1 MKIWRKYGLVTCAFF
16 LLAMVLDGKEEQNL
30 NEVVC
35 QAVGSMPMGG
45 GYATTPTSFK
55 NLHQALSIK
64 KGSLVVQPSIATP
77 SFCSEATYLVFLK
90 TIQNLQEQKKLFL
103 HEEQLTALLPHH
115 ESDGHGFWGCWNANG
130 PGVARLFYL
139 WGLGSNFTNLSFAQP
154 GDFLKIFWTDAIG
167 SSEHGHSVI
176 YLGTEKK
183 GGVTYL
189 NCWSSNKPDG
199 YGKRSYPLSKM
210 HHLIFSRLQ
219 NPTSIERSIALTKKD
234 PYLASLLFH
243 PTTWDEVKRLC
254 GIRVNP
260 DIAY

>member
-1 MKIWRKYGLVTCAFF
+1 MKHWKKWGLVPCALF
-16 LLAMVLDGKEEQNL
+16 LLTMALYSKEEQNF
-30 NEVVC
+30 NQVVL
-35 QAVGSMPMGG
+35 QAVGSMPTGG
-45 GYATTPTSFK
+45 GYATTASSMK
-55 NLHQALSIK
+55 HLHQALSLK
-64 KGSLVVQPSIATP
+64 KGSLVVEPGIAKP

-90 TIQNLQEQKKLFL
+90 TIQILQEQKKLFL
-103 HEEQLTALLPHH
+103 HEERVAALLPHY

-130 PGVARLFYL
+130 PGVAQLFYS
-139 WGLGSNFTNLSFAQP
+139 WGLGPNFTNPEFAEP

-167 SSEHGHSVI
+167 VSEHGHLVI

-219 NPTSIERSIALTKKD
+219 NPTSIERSMPLTKKD
-234 PYLASLLFH
+234 SYLASLLLKS
-243 PTTWDEVKRLC
+243 TSWEEVKRLC

-260 DIAY
+260 DTSY